1 MFGWEQEHLLGGG
14 WTCVGFSA
22 HLPEP
27 GAERAWR
34 LGAGRVRLARDGD
47 GTVRAWACAGER
59 ELPVSEWHGLVF
71 VDGSGRAEPLGAALA
86 TIEDLVAQYEP
97 ERLVIA
103 ARRANA
109 TLDSGRRRD
118 LLREMQLYDFDQ
130 GGYLIPAYIDTLDA
144 YSTKITGWTTSRV
157 GQPLSSFGFENFAF
171 TG

>member
-1 MFGWEQEHLLGGG
+1 
-14 WTCVGFSA
+14 
-22 HLPEP
+22 
-27 GAERAWR
+27 
-34 LGAGRVRLARDGD
+34 
-47 GTVRAWACAGER
+47 
-59 ELPVSEWHGLVF
+59 